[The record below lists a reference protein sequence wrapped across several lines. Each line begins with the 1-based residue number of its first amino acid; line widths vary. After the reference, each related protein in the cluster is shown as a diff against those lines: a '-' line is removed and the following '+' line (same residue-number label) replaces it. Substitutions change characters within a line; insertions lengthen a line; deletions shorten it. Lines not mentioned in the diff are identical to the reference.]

1 MWLSFMGLRRMCNQG
16 LDPDC
21 LNLQCNGVKG
31 FLSRDSP
38 PFIESGALCTK
49 LHKCTIQGQPCLF
62 KGSIRWRPN
71 IWANWKTSPHA
82 ILCCWTS
89 GIHWIRKRIALL
101 SRNLT
106 RRAIPGSHNTHT
118 AYRPRSK
125 IPRSGD
131 CQNLILFTD
140 RLEAIHTEIKA
151 FRTWNCQELENSL
164 ENVDVLYVRQSAK
177 GMIDCKRY
185 HILFRGYQAVSPRV

>member
-1 MWLSFMGLRRMCNQG
+1 M
-16 LDPDC
+16 
-21 LNLQCNGVKG
+21 KG

-49 LHKCTIQGQPCLF
+49 LHKCTIQGQPCLLKEHSVTPKHLGKLKNF
-62 KGSIRWRPN
+62 PSRHPLLLDLWHSLNPQEN
-71 IWANWKTSPHA
+71 
-82 ILCCWTS
+82 
-89 GIHWIRKRIALL
+89 L

-106 RRAIPGSHNTHT
+106 RRAIPARHNTHT

-131 CQNLILFTD
+131 CQNLILSTE

-151 FRTWNCQELENSL
+151 FRTWNYQELENSL
-164 ENVDVLYVRQSAK
+164 ENVDILYVRQSAK
-177 GMIDCKRY
+177 SMIDCKRY
-185 HILFRGYQAVSPRV
+185 HILFKGYQAVNPRV